1 MTLQDL
7 ISKCEEIK
15 TRWPE
20 FAMSEIVVKIPED
33 PLRGDYC
40 IMAATFDDATELWT
54 EDTRIGYVD
63 NATEDEIR

>member
-1 MTLQDL
+1 MTLQAL

-33 PLRGDYC
+33 PLRGDYS
-40 IMAATFDDATELWT
+40 IMATTFDEATEL
-54 EDTRIGYVD
+54 
-63 NATEDEIR
+63 